1 MSFNI
6 ALSGLDA
13 TNTELNTISNNIANA
28 STYGFKGARAEFSAV
43 YNGMQPGG
51 VEVASIS
58 QNFDKD
64 GSITGT
70 GRAMDLAI
78 NGGGFFV
85 TQDSA
90 GQMLYTRSGV
100 FGTDKNNFV
109 VSNNGAKLQGYG
121 VDGDNNL
128 MEGAVGNIQI
138 ATSSLKAEAT
148 DKLDFVANFDASA
161 SKVNLVPADSDLLI
175 PTDDPRRDP
184 GDPAYDAS
192 IVQPYDETAVAF
204 DPEDP
209 KSFNSSYTTKVYDS
223 LGNAHTVT
231 QYFTKT
237 DANEWEARVHVD
249 GSPTTPET
257 KQEVTF
263 KEDGVLA
270 SPINAFEVEFPTA
283 GGKKMEIDISLAGS
297 TQFGA
302 AFGVSTNNPNGHTSG
317 ELAGVRVE
325 DNGMVYATYTNGQ
338 SQLQGQ
344 VVLADFA
351 NTQGL
356 AKANGTSWTQSFS
369 SGAPIIGA
377 PGSGTLGDL
386 TPGALEGSNVDL
398 TSELVALMTAQRNYQ
413 ANAKTISTNDKLTQ
427 ALFNAV

>member
-13 TNTELNTISNNIANA
+13 TNTELNTISHNIANA
-28 STYGFKGARAEFSAV
+28 STYGFKGGRTEFAAV

-58 QNFDKD
+58 QNFDKN
-64 GSITGT
+64 GSVTGT

-78 NGGGFFV
+78 NGSGFFV
-85 TQDSA
+85 TKDHM
-90 GQMLYTRSGV
+90 GQMLYTRAGV

-109 VSNNGAKLQGYG
+109 TANNGAKLQGYS
-121 VDGDNNL
+121 VDNNANL
-128 MEGAVGNIQI
+128 QTGSVGDIKVS
-138 ATSSLKAEAT
+138 TSSLNAKAT
-148 DKLDFVANFDASA
+148 DNLDFVANFDASA
-161 SKVNLVPADSDLLI
+161 
-175 PTDDPRRDP
+175 
-184 GDPAYDAS
+184 
-192 IVQPYDETAVAF
+192 TAVDQSVYPF
-204 DPEDP
+204 DSSDP
-209 KSFNSSYTTKVYDS
+209 NSFNSSYTTKVYDS
-223 LGNAHTVT
+223 LGNSHTVT

-237 DANEWEARVHVD
+237 SDNEWQVNVEVD
-249 GSPTTPET
+249 GAPTTPAT
-257 KQEVTF
+257 AQTVQFNT
-263 KEDGVLA
+263 DGTLA
-270 SPINAFEVEFPTA
+270 SPTGSFNVAFPAAGANA
-283 GGKKMEIDISLAGS
+283 MSIDISLNGS

-302 AFGVSTNNPNGHTSG
+302 AFGVSTNNPNGYTSG

-356 AKANGTSWTQSFS
+356 SKVSGTAWTQSFS
-369 SGAPIIGA
+369 SGAPIMGV
-377 PGSGTLGDL
+377 PGTGTLGDL

>member
-13 TNTELNTISNNIANA
+13 TNTELNTISHNIANA
-28 STYGFKGARAEFSAV
+28 STYGFKGRRTEFAAV

-58 QNFDKD
+58 QNFDKN
-64 GSITGT
+64 GSVTGT

-78 NGGGFFV
+78 NGSGFFV
-85 TQDSA
+85 TKDHM
-90 GQMLYTRSGV
+90 GQMLYTRAGV

-109 VSNNGAKLQGYG
+109 TANNGAKLQGYS
-121 VDGDNNL
+121 VDNNANL
-128 MEGAVGNIQI
+128 QTGSVGDIKVS
-138 ATSSLKAEAT
+138 TSSLNAKAT
-148 DKLDFVANFDASA
+148 DNLDFVANFDASA
-161 SKVNLVPADSDLLI
+161 
-175 PTDDPRRDP
+175 
-184 GDPAYDAS
+184 
-192 IVQPYDETAVAF
+192 TAVDQAIYPF
-204 DPEDP
+204 DSSDP
-209 KSFNSSYTTKVYDS
+209 NSFNSSYTTKVYDS
-223 LGNAHTVT
+223 LGNSHTVT

-237 DANEWEARVHVD
+237 SDNEWQVNVEVD
-249 GSPTTPET
+249 GAPTTPAT
-257 KQEVTF
+257 AQTVQFNT
-263 KEDGVLA
+263 DGTLA
-270 SPINAFEVEFPTA
+270 SPTGSFNVAFPAAGANA
-283 GGKKMEIDISLAGS
+283 MSIDISLNGS

-302 AFGVSTNNPNGHTSG
+302 AFGVSTNNPNGYTSG

-356 AKANGTSWTQSFS
+356 SKVSGTAWTQSFS
-369 SGAPIIGA
+369 SGAPIMGV
-377 PGSGTLGDL
+377 PGTGTLGDL

>member
-13 TNTELNTISNNIANA
+13 TNTELNTISHNIANA
-28 STYGFKGARAEFSAV
+28 STYGFKGGRTEFAAV

-58 QNFDKD
+58 QNFDKN
-64 GSITGT
+64 GSVTGT

-78 NGGGFFV
+78 NGSGFFV
-85 TQDSA
+85 TKDHM
-90 GQMLYTRSGV
+90 GQMLYTRAGV

-109 VSNNGAKLQGYG
+109 TANNGAKLQGYS
-121 VDGDNNL
+121 VDNNANL
-128 MEGAVGNIQI
+128 QTGSVGDIKVS
-138 ATSSLKAEAT
+138 TSSLNAKAT
-148 DKLDFVANFDASA
+148 DNLDFVANFDASA
-161 SKVNLVPADSDLLI
+161 
-175 PTDDPRRDP
+175 
-184 GDPAYDAS
+184 
-192 IVQPYDETAVAF
+192 TAVDQAVYPF
-204 DPEDP
+204 DSSDP
-209 KSFNSSYTTKVYDS
+209 NSFNSSYTTKVYDS
-223 LGNAHTVT
+223 LGNSHTVT

-237 DANEWEARVHVD
+237 SDNEWQVNVEVD
-249 GSPTTPET
+249 GAPTTPAT
-257 KQEVTF
+257 AQTVQFNT
-263 KEDGVLA
+263 DGTLA
-270 SPINAFEVEFPTA
+270 SPTGSFNVAFPAAGANA
-283 GGKKMEIDISLAGS
+283 MSIDISLNGS

-302 AFGVSTNNPNGHTSG
+302 AFGVSTNNPNGYTSG

-356 AKANGTSWTQSFS
+356 SKVSGTAWTQSFS
-369 SGAPIIGA
+369 SGAPIMGV
-377 PGSGTLGDL
+377 PGTGTLGDL

-413 ANAKTISTNDKLTQ
+413 ANAKTISTNDKLSQ

>member
-13 TNTELNTISNNIANA
+13 TNTELNTISHNIANA
-28 STYGFKGARAEFSAV
+28 STYGFKGGRTEFAAV

-58 QNFDKD
+58 QNFDKN
-64 GSITGT
+64 GSVTGT

-78 NGGGFFV
+78 NGSGFFV
-85 TQDSA
+85 TKDHM
-90 GQMLYTRSGV
+90 GQMLYTRAGV

-109 VSNNGAKLQGYG
+109 TANNGAKLQGYS
-121 VDGDNNL
+121 VDNNANL
-128 MEGAVGNIQI
+128 QTGSVGDIKVS
-138 ATSSLKAEAT
+138 TSSLNAKAT
-148 DKLDFVANFDASA
+148 DNLDFVANFDASA
-161 SKVNLVPADSDLLI
+161 
-175 PTDDPRRDP
+175 
-184 GDPAYDAS
+184 
-192 IVQPYDETAVAF
+192 TAVDQAVYPF
-204 DPEDP
+204 DSSEPN
-209 KSFNSSYTTKVYDS
+209 SFNSSYTTKVYDS
-223 LGNAHTVT
+223 LGNSHTVT

-237 DANEWEARVHVD
+237 SDNEWQVNVEVD
-249 GSPTTPET
+249 GAPTTPAT
-257 KQEVTF
+257 AQTVQFNT
-263 KEDGVLA
+263 DGTLA
-270 SPINAFEVEFPTA
+270 SPTGSFNVAFPAAGANA
-283 GGKKMEIDISLAGS
+283 MSIDISLNGS

-302 AFGVSTNNPNGHTSG
+302 AFGVSTNNPNGYTSG

-356 AKANGTSWTQSFS
+356 SKVSGTAWTQSFS
-369 SGAPIIGA
+369 SGAPIMGV
-377 PGSGTLGDL
+377 PGTGTLGDL

>member
-13 TNTELNTISNNIANA
+13 TNTELNTISHNIANA
-28 STYGFKGARAEFSAV
+28 STYGFKGGRTEFAAV

-58 QNFDKD
+58 QNFDKN
-64 GSITGT
+64 GSVTGT

-78 NGGGFFV
+78 NGSGFFV
-85 TQDSA
+85 TKDHM
-90 GQMLYTRSGV
+90 GQMLYTRAGV

-109 VSNNGAKLQGYG
+109 TANNGAKLQGYS
-121 VDGDNNL
+121 VDNNANL
-128 MEGAVGNIQI
+128 QTGSVGDIKVS
-138 ATSSLKAEAT
+138 TSSLNAKAT
-148 DKLDFVANFDASA
+148 DNLDFVANFDASA
-161 SKVNLVPADSDLLI
+161 
-175 PTDDPRRDP
+175 
-184 GDPAYDAS
+184 
-192 IVQPYDETAVAF
+192 TAVDQAIYPF
-204 DPEDP
+204 DSSDP
-209 KSFNSSYTTKVYDS
+209 NSFNSSYTSKVYDS
-223 LGNAHTVT
+223 LGNSHTVT
-231 QYFTKT
+231 QHFTKT
-237 DANEWEARVHVD
+237 SDNEWQVNVEVD
-249 GSPTTPET
+249 GAPTIPATAQT
-257 KQEVTF
+257 VQFNT
-263 KEDGVLA
+263 DGTLA
-270 SPINAFEVEFPTA
+270 SPTGSFNVAFPAAGANA
-283 GGKKMEIDISLAGS
+283 MSIDISLNGS

-302 AFGVSTNNPNGHTSG
+302 AFGVSTNNPNGYTSG

-356 AKANGTSWTQSFS
+356 SKVSGTAWTQSFS
-369 SGAPIIGA
+369 SGAPIMGV
-377 PGSGTLGDL
+377 PGTGTLGDL

>member
-13 TNTELNTISNNIANA
+13 TNTELNTISHNIANA
-28 STYGFKGARAEFSAV
+28 STYGFKGGRTEFAAV

-58 QNFDKD
+58 QNFDKN
-64 GSITGT
+64 GSVTGT

-78 NGGGFFV
+78 NGNGFFV
-85 TQDSA
+85 TKDHM
-90 GQMLYTRSGV
+90 GQMLYTRAGV

-109 VSNNGAKLQGYG
+109 TANNGAKLQGYS
-121 VDGDNNL
+121 VDNNANL
-128 MEGAVGNIQI
+128 QTGSVGDIKVS
-138 ATSSLKAEAT
+138 TSSLNAKAT
-148 DKLDFVANFDASA
+148 DNLDFVANFDASA
-161 SKVNLVPADSDLLI
+161 
-175 PTDDPRRDP
+175 
-184 GDPAYDAS
+184 
-192 IVQPYDETAVAF
+192 TAVDQAIYPF
-204 DPEDP
+204 DSSDP
-209 KSFNSSYTTKVYDS
+209 NSFNSSYTTKVYDS
-223 LGNAHTVT
+223 LGNSHTVT

-237 DANEWEARVHVD
+237 SDNEWQVNVEVD
-249 GSPTTPET
+249 GAPTTPAT
-257 KQEVTF
+257 AQTVQFNT
-263 KEDGVLA
+263 DGTLA
-270 SPINAFEVEFPTA
+270 SPTGSFNVAFPAAGANA
-283 GGKKMEIDISLAGS
+283 MSIDISLNGS

-302 AFGVSTNNPNGHTSG
+302 AFGVSTNNPNGYTSG

-356 AKANGTSWTQSFS
+356 SKVSGTAWTQSFS
-369 SGAPIIGA
+369 SGAPIMGV
-377 PGSGTLGDL
+377 PGTGTLGDL

>member
-13 TNTELNTISNNIANA
+13 TNTELNTISHNIANA
-28 STYGFKGARAEFSAV
+28 STYGFKGGRTEFAAV

-58 QNFDKD
+58 QNFDKN
-64 GSITGT
+64 GSVTGT

-78 NGGGFFV
+78 NGSGFFV
-85 TQDSA
+85 TKDHM
-90 GQMLYTRSGV
+90 GQMLYTRAGV

-109 VSNNGAKLQGYG
+109 TANNGAKLQGYS
-121 VDGDNNL
+121 VDNNANL
-128 MEGAVGNIQI
+128 QTGSVGDIKVS
-138 ATSSLKAEAT
+138 TSSLNAKAT
-148 DKLDFVANFDASA
+148 DNLDFVANFDASA
-161 SKVNLVPADSDLLI
+161 
-175 PTDDPRRDP
+175 
-184 GDPAYDAS
+184 
-192 IVQPYDETAVAF
+192 TAVDQAVYPF
-204 DPEDP
+204 DSSDP
-209 KSFNSSYTTKVYDS
+209 NSFNSSYTTKVYDS
-223 LGNAHTVT
+223 LGNSHTVT

-237 DANEWEARVHVD
+237 SDNEWQVNVEVD
-249 GSPTTPET
+249 GAPTTPAT
-257 KQEVTF
+257 AQTVQFNT
-263 KEDGVLA
+263 DGTLA
-270 SPINAFEVEFPTA
+270 SPTSSFNVAFPAAGANA
-283 GGKKMEIDISLAGS
+283 MSIDISLNGS

-302 AFGVSTNNPNGHTSG
+302 AFGVSTNNPNGYTSG

-356 AKANGTSWTQSFS
+356 SKVSGTAWTQSFS
-369 SGAPIIGA
+369 SGAPIMGV
-377 PGSGTLGDL
+377 PGTGTLGDL

>member
-13 TNTELNTISNNIANA
+13 TNTELNTISHNIANA
-28 STYGFKGARAEFSAV
+28 STYGFKGGRTEFAAV

-58 QNFDKD
+58 QNFDKN
-64 GSITGT
+64 GSVTGT

-78 NGGGFFV
+78 NGSGFFV
-85 TQDSA
+85 TKDHM
-90 GQMLYTRSGV
+90 GQMLYTRAGV

-109 VSNNGAKLQGYG
+109 TANNGAKLQGYS
-121 VDGDNNL
+121 VDNNANL
-128 MEGAVGNIQI
+128 QTGSVGDIKVS
-138 ATSSLKAEAT
+138 TSSLNAKAT
-148 DKLDFVANFDASA
+148 DNLDFVANFDASA
-161 SKVNLVPADSDLLI
+161 
-175 PTDDPRRDP
+175 
-184 GDPAYDAS
+184 
-192 IVQPYDETAVAF
+192 TAVDQAIYPF
-204 DPEDP
+204 DSSDP
-209 KSFNSSYTTKVYDS
+209 NSFNSSYTTKVYDS
-223 LGNAHTVT
+223 LGNSHTVT

-237 DANEWEARVHVD
+237 SDNEWQVNVEVD
-249 GSPTTPET
+249 GAPTTP
-257 KQEVTF
+257 VTAQTVQF
-263 KEDGVLA
+263 NTDGTLA
-270 SPINAFEVEFPTA
+270 SPTGSFNVAFPAAGANA
-283 GGKKMEIDISLAGS
+283 MSIDISLNGS

-302 AFGVSTNNPNGHTSG
+302 AFGVSTNNPNGYTSG

-356 AKANGTSWTQSFS
+356 SKVSGTAWTQSFS
-369 SGAPIIGA
+369 SGAPIMGV
-377 PGSGTLGDL
+377 PGTGTLGDL

>member
-13 TNTELNTISNNIANA
+13 TNTELNTISHNIANA
-28 STYGFKGARAEFSAV
+28 STYGFKGGRTEFAAV

-58 QNFDKD
+58 QNFEKN
-64 GSITGT
+64 GSVTGT

-78 NGGGFFV
+78 NGNGFFV
-85 TQDSA
+85 TKDSM
-90 GQMLYTRSGV
+90 GQMLYTRAGV
-100 FGTDKNNFV
+100 FSTDKNNFV
-109 VSNNGAKLQGYG
+109 TANNGTKLQGYS
-121 VDGDNNL
+121 VDNNNNL
-128 MEGAVGNIQI
+128 QTGSVGDIKVSTSSLSAK
-138 ATSSLKAEAT
+138 ATSSLE
-148 DKLDFVANFDASA
+148 FVANFDASA
-161 SKVNLVPADSDLLI
+161 TKID
-175 PTDDPRRDP
+175 
-184 GDPAYDAS
+184 
-192 IVQPYDETAVAF
+192 QAVYPF
-204 DPEDP
+204 NSSDP
-209 KSFNSSYTTKVYDS
+209 KSFNSSYTTKVFDS
-223 LGNAHTVT
+223 LGNSHTVT

-237 DANEWEARVHVD
+237 SDNEWQVNVEVD
-249 GSPTTPET
+249 GAPTTPAT
-257 KQEVTF
+257 AQTVQFNT
-263 KEDGVLA
+263 DGTLA
-270 SPINAFEVEFPTA
+270 SPAGAFNVAFPAAGANAMSV
-283 GGKKMEIDISLAGS
+283 DISLSGS

-302 AFGVSTNNPNGHTSG
+302 AFGVSTNNPNGYTSG

-325 DNGMVYATYTNGQ
+325 DNGTVYATYTNGQ

-356 AKANGTSWTQSFS
+356 SKVSGTAWTQSFS
-369 SGAPIIGA
+369 SGAPIMGV
-377 PGSGTLGDL
+377 PGTGTLGDL

>member
-13 TNTELNTISNNIANA
+13 TNTELNTISHNIANA
-28 STYGFKGARAEFSAV
+28 STYGFKGGRTEFAAV

-58 QNFDKD
+58 QNFDKN
-64 GSITGT
+64 GSVTGT

-78 NGGGFFV
+78 NGSGFFV
-85 TQDSA
+85 MKDHM
-90 GQMLYTRSGV
+90 GQMLYTRAGV

-109 VSNNGAKLQGYG
+109 TANNGAKLQGYS
-121 VDGDNNL
+121 VDNNANL
-128 MEGAVGNIQI
+128 QTGSVGDIKVS
-138 ATSSLKAEAT
+138 TSSLNAKAT
-148 DKLDFVANFDASA
+148 DNLDFVANFDASA
-161 SKVNLVPADSDLLI
+161 
-175 PTDDPRRDP
+175 
-184 GDPAYDAS
+184 
-192 IVQPYDETAVAF
+192 TAVDQAIYPF
-204 DPEDP
+204 DSSDP
-209 KSFNSSYTTKVYDS
+209 NSFNSSYTTKVYDS
-223 LGNAHTVT
+223 LGNSHTVT

-237 DANEWEARVHVD
+237 SDNEWQVNVEVD
-249 GSPTTPET
+249 GAPTTPAT
-257 KQEVTF
+257 AQTVQFNT
-263 KEDGVLA
+263 DGTLA
-270 SPINAFEVEFPTA
+270 SPTGSFNVAFPAAGANA
-283 GGKKMEIDISLAGS
+283 MSIDISLNGS

-302 AFGVSTNNPNGHTSG
+302 AFGVSTNNPNGYTSG

-356 AKANGTSWTQSFS
+356 SKVSGTAWTQSFS
-369 SGAPIIGA
+369 SGAPIMGV
-377 PGSGTLGDL
+377 PGTGTLGDL

>member
-13 TNTELNTISNNIANA
+13 TNTELNTISHNIANA
-28 STYGFKGARAEFSAV
+28 STYGFKGGRTEFAAV

-58 QNFDKD
+58 QNFDKN
-64 GSITGT
+64 GSVTGT

-78 NGGGFFV
+78 NGSGFFV
-85 TQDSA
+85 TKDHM
-90 GQMLYTRSGV
+90 GQMLYTRAGV

-109 VSNNGAKLQGYG
+109 TANNGAKLQGYS
-121 VDGDNNL
+121 VDNNANL
-128 MEGAVGNIQI
+128 QTGSVGDIKVS
-138 ATSSLKAEAT
+138 TSSLNAKAT
-148 DKLDFVANFDASA
+148 DNLDFVANFDASA
-161 SKVNLVPADSDLLI
+161 
-175 PTDDPRRDP
+175 
-184 GDPAYDAS
+184 
-192 IVQPYDETAVAF
+192 TAVDQAVYPF
-204 DPEDP
+204 DSSDP
-209 KSFNSSYTTKVYDS
+209 NSFNSSYTTKVYDS
-223 LGNAHTVT
+223 LGNSHTVT

-237 DANEWEARVHVD
+237 SDNEWQVNVEVD
-249 GSPTTPET
+249 GAPTTPAT
-257 KQEVTF
+257 AQTVQFNT
-263 KEDGVLA
+263 DGTLA
-270 SPINAFEVEFPTA
+270 SPTGSFNVAFPAA
-283 GGKKMEIDISLAGS
+283 GASAMSIDISLNGS

-302 AFGVSTNNPNGHTSG
+302 AFGVSTNNPNGYTSG

-356 AKANGTSWTQSFS
+356 SKVSGTAWTQSFS
-369 SGAPIIGA
+369 SGAPIMGV
-377 PGSGTLGDL
+377 PGTGTLGDL

>member
-13 TNTELNTISNNIANA
+13 TNTELNTISHNIANA
-28 STYGFKGARAEFSAV
+28 STYGFKGGRTEFAAV

-58 QNFDKD
+58 QNFEKN
-64 GSITGT
+64 GSVTGT
-70 GRAMDLAI
+70 RRAMDLAI
-78 NGGGFFV
+78 NGNGFFV
-85 TQDSA
+85 TKDSM
-90 GQMLYTRSGV
+90 GQMLYTRAGV
-100 FGTDKNNFV
+100 FSRDKNNFV
-109 VSNNGAKLQGYG
+109 TANNGTKLQGYS
-121 VDGDNNL
+121 VDNNNNL
-128 MEGAVGNIQI
+128 QTGSVGDIKVSTSSLSAK
-138 ATSSLKAEAT
+138 ATSSLE
-148 DKLDFVANFDASA
+148 FVANFNASA
-161 SKVNLVPADSDLLI
+161 TKID
-175 PTDDPRRDP
+175 
-184 GDPAYDAS
+184 
-192 IVQPYDETAVAF
+192 QAVYPF
-204 DPEDP
+204 NSSDP
-209 KSFNSSYTTKVYDS
+209 KSFNSSYTTKVFDS
-223 LGNAHTVT
+223 LGNSHTVT

-237 DANEWEARVHVD
+237 SDNEWQVNVEVD
-249 GSPTTPET
+249 GAPTTPAT
-257 KQEVTF
+257 AQAVQFNT
-263 KEDGVLA
+263 DGTLA
-270 SPINAFEVEFPTA
+270 SPTGVFNVAFPAAGANAMSV
-283 GGKKMEIDISLAGS
+283 DISLSGS

-302 AFGVSTNNPNGHTSG
+302 AFGVSTNNPNGYTSG

-356 AKANGTSWTQSFS
+356 SKVSGTAWTQSFS
-369 SGAPIIGA
+369 SGAPIMGV
-377 PGSGTLGDL
+377 PGTGTLGDL

>member
-13 TNTELNTISNNIANA
+13 TNTELNTISHNIANA
-28 STYGFKGARAEFSAV
+28 STYGFKGGRTEFAAV

-58 QNFDKD
+58 QNFDKN
-64 GSITGT
+64 GSVTGT

-78 NGGGFFV
+78 NGSGFFV
-85 TQDSA
+85 TKDHM
-90 GQMLYTRSGV
+90 GQMLYTRAGV

-109 VSNNGAKLQGYG
+109 TANNGAKLQGYS
-121 VDGDNNL
+121 VDNNANL
-128 MEGAVGNIQI
+128 QTGSVGDIKVS
-138 ATSSLKAEAT
+138 TSSLNAKAT
-148 DKLDFVANFDASA
+148 DNLDFVANFDASA
-161 SKVNLVPADSDLLI
+161 TAIDQAIYPFDSS
-175 PTDDPRRDP
+175 DPN
-184 GDPAYDAS
+184 
-192 IVQPYDETAVAF
+192 
-204 DPEDP
+204 
-209 KSFNSSYTTKVYDS
+209 SFNSSYTTKVYDS
-223 LGNAHTVT
+223 LGNSHTVT

-237 DANEWEARVHVD
+237 SDNEWQVNVEVD
-249 GSPTTPET
+249 GAPTTPAT
-257 KQEVTF
+257 AQTVQFNT
-263 KEDGVLA
+263 DGTLA
-270 SPINAFEVEFPTA
+270 SPTGSFNVAFPAAGANA
-283 GGKKMEIDISLAGS
+283 MSIDISLNGS

-302 AFGVSTNNPNGHTSG
+302 AFGVSTNNPNGYTSG

-356 AKANGTSWTQSFS
+356 SKVSGTAWTQSFS
-369 SGAPIIGA
+369 SGAPIMGV
-377 PGSGTLGDL
+377 PGTGTLGDL

>member
-13 TNTELNTISNNIANA
+13 TNTELNTISHNIANA
-28 STYGFKGARAEFSAV
+28 STYGFKGGRTEFAAV

-58 QNFDKD
+58 QNFDKN
-64 GSITGT
+64 GSVTGT

-78 NGGGFFV
+78 NGSGFFV
-85 TQDSA
+85 TKDHM
-90 GQMLYTRSGV
+90 GQMLYTRAGV

-109 VSNNGAKLQGYG
+109 TANNGAKLQGYSA
-121 VDGDNNL
+121 DNNANL
-128 MEGAVGNIQI
+128 QTGSVGDIKVS
-138 ATSSLKAEAT
+138 TSSLNAKAT
-148 DKLDFVANFDASA
+148 DNLDFVANFDASA
-161 SKVNLVPADSDLLI
+161 
-175 PTDDPRRDP
+175 
-184 GDPAYDAS
+184 
-192 IVQPYDETAVAF
+192 TAVDQAVYSF
-204 DPEDP
+204 DSSDP
-209 KSFNSSYTTKVYDS
+209 NSFNSSYTTKVYDS
-223 LGNAHTVT
+223 LGNSHTVT

-237 DANEWEARVHVD
+237 SDNEWQVNVEVD
-249 GSPTTPET
+249 GAPTTPAT
-257 KQEVTF
+257 AQTVQFNT
-263 KEDGVLA
+263 DGTLA
-270 SPINAFEVEFPTA
+270 SPTGSFNVAFPAAGANA
-283 GGKKMEIDISLAGS
+283 MSIDISLNGS

-302 AFGVSTNNPNGHTSG
+302 AFGVSTNNPNGYTSG

-351 NTQGL
+351 NAQGL
-356 AKANGTSWTQSFS
+356 SKVSGTAWTQSFS
-369 SGAPIIGA
+369 SGAPIMGV
-377 PGSGTLGDL
+377 PGTGTLGDL

>member
-13 TNTELNTISNNIANA
+13 TNIELNTISHNIANA
-28 STYGFKGARAEFSAV
+28 STYGFKGGRTEFAAV

-58 QNFDKD
+58 QNFDKN
-64 GSITGT
+64 GSVTGT

-78 NGGGFFV
+78 NGSGFFV
-85 TQDSA
+85 TKDHM
-90 GQMLYTRSGV
+90 GQMLYTRAGV

-109 VSNNGAKLQGYG
+109 TANNGAKLQGYS
-121 VDGDNNL
+121 VDNNANL
-128 MEGAVGNIQI
+128 QTGSVGDIKVS
-138 ATSSLKAEAT
+138 TSSLNAKAT
-148 DKLDFVANFDASA
+148 DNLDFVANFDASA
-161 SKVNLVPADSDLLI
+161 
-175 PTDDPRRDP
+175 
-184 GDPAYDAS
+184 
-192 IVQPYDETAVAF
+192 TAVDQAIYPF
-204 DPEDP
+204 DSSDP
-209 KSFNSSYTTKVYDS
+209 NSFNSSYTTKVYDS
-223 LGNAHTVT
+223 LGNSHTVT

-237 DANEWEARVHVD
+237 SDNEWQVNVEVD
-249 GSPTTPET
+249 GAPTTPAT
-257 KQEVTF
+257 AQTVQFNT
-263 KEDGVLA
+263 DGTLA
-270 SPINAFEVEFPTA
+270 SPTGSFNVAFPAAGANA
-283 GGKKMEIDISLAGS
+283 MSIDISLNGS

-302 AFGVSTNNPNGHTSG
+302 AFGVSTNNPNGYTSG

-356 AKANGTSWTQSFS
+356 SKVSGTAWTQSFS
-369 SGAPIIGA
+369 SGAPIMGV
-377 PGSGTLGDL
+377 PGTGTLGDL